1 MKSLIIDTNLLVLLV
16 VGLTRPSLIE
26 RHKRT
31 KQFAETDFALL
42 VRLISNSS
50 RIVVTPHTLAE
61 TSNLAGNIE
70 GDARREVLSTL
81 ARIVQVAEEVWK
93 PAREIT
99 SSKPFL
105 SLGLADAAMTE
116 IDDRNSILLT
126 ADLDLYLAQL
136 EAGREALNFNHLRDL

>member
-31 KQFAETDFALL
+31 KQFAIAHFELL
-42 VRLISNSS
+42 LDLISNSS

-61 TSNLAGNIE
+61 TSNLAGNID
-70 GDARREVLSTL
+70 GDARREILSTL
-81 ARIVQVAEEVWK
+81 ARIVQVADEVWT
-93 PAREIT
+93 PARELT
-99 SSKPFL
+99 LSKSYL

-126 ADLDLYLAQL
+126 ADLGLYLAHL
-136 EAGREALNFNHLRDL
+136 EAGREALNFNHLTDL